1 MIAWKCT
8 AHAAERATSRFGI
21 RPANV
26 EKWITEQMAT
36 AKFLSVSP
44 DGKGRLRR
52 MYVNPQVVLYAGIG
66 DNNVVTV
73 RKTIRTAEWA
83 AVVERMALREVRK
96 ESVKAYQS
104 ERELLRVRFELENE
118 MVDTKDKLLRARAD
132 SRITALQAR
141 LNALAIE
148 ITQIERD
155 LNTVRRS
162 PSKLA
167 ESFAT
172 VV

>member
-1 MIAWKCT
+1 MSVWKCT
-8 AHAAERATSRFGI
+8 AHASERAISRFGI

-26 EKWITEQMAT
+26 EKWITEQMAS
-36 AKFLSVSP
+36 ARFVSVSP

-52 MYVNPQVVLYAGIG
+52 MYVNPQVVLYVGVG

-73 RKTIRTAEWA
+73 RETIRSTEWA
-83 AVVERMALREVRK
+83 AVVERMAMREVRK
-96 ESVKAYQS
+96 ESAKAYQS
-104 ERELLRVRFELENE
+104 ERELLRMRFELENE
-118 MVDTKDKLLRARAD
+118 MIDVKDRLLRARAD

-155 LNTVRRS
+155 LNAVRRS

>member
-1 MIAWKCT
+1 M
-8 AHAAERATSRFGI
+8 
-21 RPANV
+21 
-26 EKWITEQMAT
+26 
-36 AKFLSVSP
+36 
-44 DGKGRLRR
+44 
-52 MYVNPQVVLYAGIG
+52 
-66 DNNVVTV
+66 
-73 RKTIRTAEWA
+73 
-83 AVVERMALREVRK
+83 
-96 ESVKAYQS
+96 
-104 ERELLRVRFELENE
+104 RFELENE
-118 MVDTKDKLLRARAD
+118 MIDVKDRLLRARAD

-155 LNTVRRS
+155 LNAVRRS